1 MDISAVGRS
10 QTTQVKPKKDIL
22 GVMVAQKS
30 LEAAMQN
37 QSKDRVNASKEFAH
51 PYLGHNVDI
60 YV

>member
-1 MDISAVGRS
+1 MDVSAVGRS
-10 QTTQVKPKKDIL
+10 QTVQGKTKKDVL

-37 QSKDRVNASKEFAH
+37 QSKDRVSTAKEFSH